1 MLIKRYPII
10 LADAMEFDQTQVIY
24 DYEEDEEEQ
33 VDRDKKK
40 VILTKI
46 RSAAVHCF

>member
-1 MLIKRYPII
+1 
-10 LADAMEFDQTQVIY
+10 MECHQTQVIY
-24 DYEEDEEEQ
+24 DYEEDEEGQ

-40 VILTKI
+40 VILMKI